1 MRPKP
6 IMAVLCTV
14 MAALACAGH
23 ARAGTYNWTN
33 TVTSPRNWDNAANQT
48 NWTPSGATSYP
59 KAAGDVAN
67 LTTDITAAISANLNV
82 AITSGVVNVGDANGT
97 HAFTIAP
104 GTAGRLFMDN
114 SGPNGQI
121 NQTATSKGDTISAP
135 ITLNG
140 DLDVSNAST
149 NGLTVSGSMS
159 SGLSSGTSTV
169 NLQGTGTGGGT
180 ISGIISNG
188 ASGGAM
194 GVAVNSTGPWT
205 LSGVNTFT
213 GPVNV
218 AGGTLKMGNAAALGA
233 TVTGTTVGSGG
244 MLDVNG
250 QAIGGEALT
259 LNGTGVGGAGALV
272 NNSGTAVTV
281 PGRVTLASPVSIG
294 GTGNMTITNVI
305 DEINGSQSLTK
316 VGAGKITL
324 SGPNTFSGG
333 VYLNAGTLVLA
344 TNSAKVSPL
353 GTGTFTINGG
363 ALEGSYRQ
371 NMSVSNA
378 VLINGNFQWSG
389 QDSSLTLYGN
399 VDLGGATRYLTTT
412 NATTTGAYST
422 YPFIFAGTNIANGA
436 LTLYGGGLK
445 PILFRPAATN
455 GGTFS
460 FGTGPIT
467 LAGGGFSFSG
477 PNNRATNTT
486 YVLANPIV
494 VSNAP
499 NNVLDGN
506 DSSVNYNK
514 VVFAGDLTLNGDV
527 SLTYELSGNA
537 NGQSGIGN
545 VYWDYAGQIVVTNGD
560 RTIRLWGF
568 QPANSYAQI
577 SGNILD
583 DGQPRTLTIAPNS
596 YWRYKSFRL
605 MGTNL
610 LSAGSR
616 LVLNRPYANAA
627 RFEFG
632 SSNAVGPLVTVDYG
646 ATALM
651 NTGNP
656 ADLRFLMSRLA
667 NETDARPSK
676 GVVSLM
682 NSAYAGENIDFSQAG
697 LNLDVTLGGGIS
709 YAGTVNPLNN
719 TYKFGNGAEDGSIFQ
734 VTLRLTN
741 APSAARK
748 VVIGQ
753 PNTAGKFGGQFCYNY
768 TDLLNTNNN
777 YTGGT
782 TVMPDSILWFNATNG
797 TPFGTGP
804 IDLYGTMTPYGSAT
818 FQGLVNSIR
827 FRPGGGVYLDN
838 NDYRATPLND
848 RWGDTAPV
856 ALDCGTFRVE
866 SRSYGGLVSI
876 AESIGAV
883 TFDGGSQI
891 NLIKNG
897 ASTITVS
904 MDTLSRAP
912 GSHGT
917 LAIVQELTDA
927 LGTGQWAYVR
937 SSAPTV
943 TNGMISPYITSM
955 GSGSKAYFL
964 TITNAVAPYSLD
976 TNVAYGAFNPA
987 SSTEIVNIAGAY
999 TMTADDTCWALR
1011 HDAVN
1016 TTLSMAGKT
1025 LTVGSGGLILI
1036 RSIISGG
1043 TVDVGVAEALICANG
1058 NAENN
1063 ISSVIRGSGG
1073 LTMFGL
1079 PTCYLALSGN
1089 NAALTGGIYVNQGT
1103 LTIGNA
1109 GALNAV
1115 NPNFVNV
1122 RANGTLNLAGYS
1134 LVVDGLAGEG
1144 TVNNGISTLSAA
1156 AVAPATLTISNT
1168 VSRDFAGLIGNSYSA
1183 LSIVKAGTGTQ
1194 TLSGASIYTGTT
1206 TVSGGTLVV
1215 SGTLGL
1221 TPVTVKNGA
1230 TFAGAGWINGG
1241 VTVQD
1246 GGHIAPGASPG
1257 TMNVGSLT
1265 LSDASQL
1272 DFELGKPDIAGGT
1285 NDLLKVN
1292 GDLTLDGVLNVT
1304 ALPGIG
1310 TGTYTLMTY
1319 RGLIV
1324 NNGLTLGPS
1333 SPKGG
1338 RIEIDPVLKR
1348 VNLVLSFER
1357 GSLFFVR

>member
-1 MRPKP
+1 MRWIHTPLP
-6 IMAVLCTV
+6 ASEVEAFGRQLGVSPVL
-14 MAALACAGH
+14 AELLLRNGLREADAASRFLHPALAELQDPFLLTNLGAAV
-23 ARAGTYNWTN
+23 ARLKQAIERREQLVVLGDYDVDGVSSTAFLVSVLQRFGLN
-33 TVTSPRNWDNAANQT
+33 PRFVV
-48 NWTPSGATSYP
+48 PRRLEEGYGLSRGAVDR
-59 KAAGDVAN
+59 A
-67 LTTDITAAISANLNV
+67 LE
-82 AITSGVVNVGDANGT
+82 
-97 HAFTIAP
+97 
-104 GTAGRLFMDN
+104 AGRPDLF
-114 SGPNGQI
+114 
-121 NQTATSKGDTISAP
+121 
-135 ITLNG
+135 
-140 DLDVSNAST
+140 
-149 NGLTVSGSMS
+149 
-159 SGLSSGTSTV
+159 
-169 NLQGTGTGGGT
+169 
-180 ISGIISNG
+180 
-188 ASGGAM
+188 
-194 GVAVNSTGPWT
+194 
-205 LSGVNTFT
+205 
-213 GPVNV
+213 
-218 AGGTLKMGNAAALGA
+218 
-233 TVTGTTVGSGG
+233 
-244 MLDVNG
+244 
-250 QAIGGEALT
+250 
-259 LNGTGVGGAGALV
+259 
-272 NNSGTAVTV
+272 
-281 PGRVTLASPVSIG
+281 
-294 GTGNMTITNVI
+294 
-305 DEINGSQSLTK
+305 
-316 VGAGKITL
+316 
-324 SGPNTFSGG
+324 
-333 VYLNAGTLVLA
+333 
-344 TNSAKVSPL
+344 
-353 GTGTFTINGG
+353 
-363 ALEGSYRQ
+363 
-371 NMSVSNA
+371 
-378 VLINGNFQWSG
+378 
-389 QDSSLTLYGN
+389 
-399 VDLGGATRYLTTT
+399 
-412 NATTTGAYST
+412 
-422 YPFIFAGTNIANGA
+422 
-436 LTLYGGGLK
+436 
-445 PILFRPAATN
+445 
-455 GGTFS
+455 
-460 FGTGPIT
+460 
-467 LAGGGFSFSG
+467 
-477 PNNRATNTT
+477 
-486 YVLANPIV
+486 
-494 VSNAP
+494 
-499 NNVLDGN
+499 
-506 DSSVNYNK
+506 
-514 VVFAGDLTLNGDV
+514 
-527 SLTYELSGNA
+527 
-537 NGQSGIGN
+537 
-545 VYWDYAGQIVVTNGD
+545 
-560 RTIRLWGF
+560 
-568 QPANSYAQI
+568 
-577 SGNILD
+577 
-583 DGQPRTLTIAPNS
+583 
-596 YWRYKSFRL
+596 
-605 MGTNL
+605 
-610 LSAGSR
+610 
-616 LVLNRPYANAA
+616 
-627 RFEFG
+627 
-632 SSNAVGPLVTVDYG
+632 
-646 ATALM
+646 
-651 NTGNP
+651 
-656 ADLRFLMSRLA
+656 
-667 NETDARPSK
+667 
-676 GVVSLM
+676 
-682 NSAYAGENIDFSQAG
+682 
-697 LNLDVTLGGGIS
+697 
-709 YAGTVNPLNN
+709 
-719 TYKFGNGAEDGSIFQ
+719 
-734 VTLRLTN
+734 
-741 APSAARK
+741 
-748 VVIGQ
+748 
-753 PNTAGKFGGQFCYNY
+753 
-768 TDLLNTNNN
+768 
-777 YTGGT
+777 
-782 TVMPDSILWFNATNG
+782 
-797 TPFGTGP
+797 
-804 IDLYGTMTPYGSAT
+804 
-818 FQGLVNSIR
+818 
-827 FRPGGGVYLDN
+827 
-838 NDYRATPLND
+838 
-848 RWGDTAPV
+848 V

-1122 RANGTLNLAGYS
+1122 RANGTLNLAGY
-1134 LVVDGLAGEG
+1134 
-1144 TVNNGISTLSAA
+1144 NLSV
-1156 AVAPATLTISNT
+1156 AVPATLTISNT